1 MKQNRKSVVEAVCSQ
16 PPVEKQM
23 RKAPDFILRFAR
35 PVRLGAPRVGFRQA
49 AESRPP
55 LQLPRILACT
65 VALLLAACNVQRAPE
80 SEQPT
85 GPGETPKPLASTTP
99 VPAWMTAAV
108 SKPENRIIVHY
119 HRNDEEYTGVSLWT
133 FDATQKKSP
142 QQNEFAPVG
151 RDEFGVVFLLDRANY
166 GTAGD
171 SEKIGLIPRV
181 DKDWK
186 KKDGGDKLWKPELG
200 NEVWIIGGREEVLT
214 KLPDVSPQIFNAF
227 LDAPDRM
234 VIQLSKP
241 AGAGEIE
248 LEKITITDSQA
259 RVYRVAQTSLL
270 APSPASGKSSQIVAT
285 TSEPL
290 DISNNT
296 YSVGVAGFKGP
307 AALTPRGMLDNR
319 EIFYAPDALLGATYK
334 PEATTFRLFAPTA
347 KTVDLVLYDK
357 ATGDDGRQVQPM
369 RRAGK
374 GIWEETVSGDLK
386 GKCYLFTLD
395 GPGLSP
401 EREVI
406 DLSAVNSV
414 NSTKRARITD
424 LSATNPVGW
433 EQTHNGPR
441 TASLTDMIIYEMN
454 VRDFTISPTS
464 GAKNRG
470 LYLGFAE
477 TGTHL
482 PDDAA
487 IKTGLDHLV
496 ELGVTHV
503 QIMPVQDFN
512 NDETAG
518 IYNWGYNPM
527 IYNSPEGIFATNV
540 NDDSRIRELKQLI
553 AALHARGIGVIMDV
567 AYNHTATAAPFDLTV
582 PKYYYRLLPD
592 GTYSNGS
599 GCGNEIRSESPMGGK
614 FVLDSMKYWV
624 KEYGV
629 DGFRLDLMAL
639 TDLHTMKEAEAELSA
654 INPGIA
660 IYGEAWTGGDSTLVD
675 MTTKKSM
682 TGTKLAAFCDDYRNA
697 LKGSPRGDD
706 PGFIQTGAL
715 RDKLQAG
722 IEGSWKIWGDG
733 PAQVLNYM
741 TCHDDLVLY
750 DKLKKSMPGASETD
764 IKDAMKLG
772 YLVMYTSQGVPY
784 LHGGEEFARS
794 KGGNDN
800 SYESPDAVN
809 QVDWSLKR
817 KNYDLFN
824 YTRGLI
830 ALRKGHPVFRL
841 RTKEEVASRLKFI
854 ETGDPKTIEYTL
866 DGNGVPGETWKE
878 VCVLLNGNERGSAE
892 FTLPKGNWIVAYDD
906 KGPAPMRSV
915 SGKIKVRYRT
925 GLVLFQK

>member
-1 MKQNRKSVVEAVCSQ
+1 
-16 PPVEKQM
+16 
-23 RKAPDFILRFAR
+23 
-35 PVRLGAPRVGFRQA
+35 
-49 AESRPP
+49 
-55 LQLPRILACT
+55 
-65 VALLLAACNVQRAPE
+65 
-80 SEQPT
+80 
-85 GPGETPKPLASTTP
+85 
-99 VPAWMTAAV
+99 
-108 SKPENRIIVHY
+108 
-119 HRNDEEYTGVSLWT
+119 
-133 FDATQKKSP
+133 
-142 QQNEFAPVG
+142 
-151 RDEFGVVFLLDRANY
+151 
-166 GTAGD
+166 
-171 SEKIGLIPRV
+171 
-181 DKDWK
+181 
-186 KKDGGDKLWKPELG
+186 
-200 NEVWIIGGREEVLT
+200 EVLS
-214 KLPDVSPQIFNAF
+214 KLPDVSPQISNAY
-227 LDAPDRM
+227 LDAPGKV

-241 AGAGEIE
+241 AGPQEIQPG
-248 LEKITITDSQA
+248 KITITDQQGK
-259 RVYRVAQTSLL
+259 VTPVAQTSLF
-270 APSPASGKSSQIVAT
+270 APSPLTGKSFQMVVT

-290 DISNNT
+290 DISNNAFT
-296 YSVGVAGFKGP
+296 VAFAGFKGP
-307 AALTPRGMLDNR
+307 APLTPRGMLDDR
-319 EIFYAPDALLGATYK
+319 DIFYAPDAVIGANYT
-334 PEATTFRLFAPTA
+334 PESTTFRLFAPTA
-347 KTVDLVLYDK
+347 KTVNLVLYDE
-357 ATGDDGRQVQPM
+357 ASGDAGRRVLPLH
-369 RRAGK
+369 RAGK
-374 GIWEETVSGDLK
+374 GLWEETVPGDLK
-386 GKCYLFTLD
+386 GKCYVYTLD
-395 GPGLSP
+395 GPGLAP
-401 EREVI
+401 DREVV
-406 DLSAVNSV
+406 DLSAINTV
-414 NSTKRARITD
+414 NSTKRARITN
-424 LSATNPVGW
+424 LAETNPPGW

-441 TASLTDMIIYEMN
+441 TASLTDMVIYEMN

-470 LYLGFAE
+470 LYPGFAE
-477 TGTHL
+477 PGTRL
-482 PDDAA
+482 PNDAS

-518 IYNWGYNPM
+518 GYNWGYNPM
-527 IYNSPEGIFATNV
+527 IYNSPEGIFSTNV

-567 AYNHTATAAPFDLTV
+567 AYNHTATAAPFDRTV

-614 FVLDSMKYWV
+614 FIRDSMKYWV

-639 TDLHTMKEAEAELSA
+639 TDLHTMKEASTELAA
-654 INPGIA
+654 INPSVA

-706 PGFIQTGAL
+706 PGFIQNGSL

-722 IEGSWKIWGDG
+722 IEGSWRIWGDG

-750 DKLKKSMPGASETD
+750 DKLKKSMPGATETD

-772 YLVMYTSQGVPY
+772 YLVLYTSQGIPY
-784 LHGGEEFARS
+784 LHGGEEFART

-800 SYESPDAVN
+800 SYESPDSVN

-841 RTKEEVASRLKFI
+841 RTKEEVSTRLKFVV
-854 ETGDPKTIEYTL
+854 TADPKTLMYTL
-866 DGNGVPGETWKE
+866 DGTGIPGETWKE
-878 VCVLLNGNERGSAE
+878 VCVLL
-892 FTLPKGNWIVAYDD
+892 
-906 KGPAPMRSV
+906 
-915 SGKIKVRYRT
+915 
-925 GLVLFQK
+925 